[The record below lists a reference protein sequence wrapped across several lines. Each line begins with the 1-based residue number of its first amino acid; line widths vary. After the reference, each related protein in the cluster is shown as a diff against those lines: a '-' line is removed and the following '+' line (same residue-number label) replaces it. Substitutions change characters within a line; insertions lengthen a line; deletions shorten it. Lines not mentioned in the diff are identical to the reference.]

1 VFGGVPN
8 ARADLKSGTLYALV
22 GEGGWIY
29 YGQVTAEKLVGFF
42 RQRDRQ
48 IADPESIIAAE
59 VMAVLAV
66 VHPSITRAL
75 RSGRWTKLGRYGL
88 PNELLCP
95 PQFVNWPVGT
105 LDVTVSENS
114 GTDRK
119 TRVDDPAIQCLERTT
134 VWDAEQHIPAR
145 LAADF
150 GVEEPAWHVGGPIW
164 RERKVK
170 EEEARRYPDKPWH
183 QLPADWVST
192 GT

>member
-1 VFGGVPN
+1 M
-8 ARADLKSGTLYALV
+8 V

-29 YGQVTAEKLVGFF
+29 YGQVTTEKLVGFF
-42 RQRDRQ
+42 RKRDRQ

-75 RSGRWTKLGRYGL
+75 RSGRWTKLGRYAL
-88 PNELLCP
+88 PNELLCL

-134 VWDAEQHIPAR
+134 VWDAEQSIPAR

-170 EEEARRYPDKPWH
+170 EEQARRYPDKPWY
-183 QLPADWVST
+183 QLPTDWVST